1 MFVNVYRQILSLQSW
16 RVVYYVCLFVSVL
29 NITQTSLWNLVL
41 NTVNYNGI
49 SCHGIKLQKVLVIIF
64 ISPVSLTIVNI
75 NCWLRAAESQTASR
89 QSKDQVVSDFTFFS
103 YSDDGQRGYGL

>member
-29 NITQTSLWNLVL
+29 NITQTSSWNLVL

-49 SCHGIKLQKVLVIIF
+49 SCHGIKLQKVLVIYFHIAS
-64 ISPVSLTIVNI
+64 ITHHCEHKLLAPSS
-75 NCWLRAAESQTASR
+75 RESNRQQTE
-89 QSKDQVVSDFTFFS
+89 
-103 YSDDGQRGYGL
+103 